1 MRTIRKR
8 AIERARHL
16 TRMGTIE
23 VGDTVE
29 VVSLVYT
36 DDFFGVTKEMNR
48 VGDTFVVGESV
59 TNTETMKSLITTS
72 LVLISSKR
80 FETNQKGEQ
89 LT

>member
-1 MRTIRKR
+1 MRTTRKR

-29 VVSLVYT
+29 IIENSLNGHDIGSLAKVGRILNPELVRVFGGAHERYAGLSLTHKMT
-36 DDFFGVTKEMNR
+36 DLK
-48 VGDTFVVGESV
+48 
-59 TNTETMKSLITTS
+59 LI
-72 LVLISSKR
+72 K
-80 FETNQKGEQ
+80 KGEQ